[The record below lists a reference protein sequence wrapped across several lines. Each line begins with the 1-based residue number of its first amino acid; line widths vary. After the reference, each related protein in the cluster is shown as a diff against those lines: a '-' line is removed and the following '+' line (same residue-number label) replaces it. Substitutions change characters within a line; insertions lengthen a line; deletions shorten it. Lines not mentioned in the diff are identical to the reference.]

1 MRGTACSL
9 IPRPK
14 RPTGM
19 SGEPNRIAFQ
29 GLDSTA
35 ENKVLYAVDVDFDEG
50 WWLWYYALGS
60 RKSSE

>member
-1 MRGTACSL
+1 MHSIGL
-9 IPRPK
+9 K
-14 RPTGM
+14 R
-19 SGEPNRIAFQ
+19 EDIIHFNENAANRIAFQ